1 VLSVA
6 RALRALARFRGSDRV
21 EPRLTFTP
29 SVVDPPVEPAPAV
42 GEPPVER
49 AVQIPLYQEP

>member
-1 VLSVA
+1 MSVA
-6 RALRALARFRGSDRV
+6 RALRALARFRGADRV

-29 SVVDPPVEPAPAV
+29 SVVDPPVEPAPPV

-49 AVQIPLYQEP
+49 TVEIPLYLEP